1 MPKGSEPPSSST
13 TIRAQMHP
21 RWGGSGQCWRGR
33 NLELWPPRRG
43 PGATLQDTLSLI
55 LLQPPSACPAPA
67 TRLGD
72 FRSSRGAA
80 ACFQAKSSLP
90 FVLLPAT
97 VSVIGQRG
105 CPAGA
110 GGQESLGEN
119 TIVFPNTLLLSY
131 SLPPWLSGKPDG
143 TDKRMR
149 DRPAVPTLPPWLK
162 SAAPLCLPVAWS
174 PNECPKNS

>member
-1 MPKGSEPPSSST
+1 MAPQKRPWC
-13 TIRAQMHP
+13 H
-21 RWGGSGQCWRGR
+21 
-33 NLELWPPRRG
+33 PPRH
-43 PGATLQDTLSLI
+43 PESHSPAAPLSLSSPRHPTGR
-55 LLQPPSACPAPA
+55 LPEQP
-67 TRLGD
+67 
-72 FRSSRGAA
+72 RSSRGAA

-110 GGQESLGEN
+110 GGQKSLGEN
-119 TIVFPNTLLLSY
+119 TIFFPNTLLLSY

-143 TDKRMR
+143 TDKRMQ